1 MDELRE
7 LLEECLSEKLLHIVL
22 SGQKAK
28 DTIQKIKVRPML
40 HKGQLLFQASLWDG
54 KKEFHK
60 NFERAEMIQ
69 SLLVWMSRDFKQMQ
83 IDTTEL
89 SASVLVSKKG
99 KVRLRKS
106 LVV

>member
-40 HKGQLLFQASLWDG
+40 HKEQLLFQAS
-54 KKEFHK
+54 
-60 NFERAEMIQ
+60 
-69 SLLVWMSRDFKQMQ
+69 
-83 IDTTEL
+83 
-89 SASVLVSKKG
+89 
-99 KVRLRKS
+99 
-106 LVV
+106 